1 MDATSEQAASCR
13 SVLVVDDSS
22 VECMLATAVL
32 QKLGFSVACVA
43 SAEAALLML
52 AVRRFDLA
60 ICDISLPGMDGLAL
74 LANIRA
80 CPAPPPCIVLSAHDD
95 TQHALAALRG
105 GARAY
110 LVKPLR
116 LNTMRD
122 TLEKIFPQAPAARDT
137 PSLLISLGA
146 CAAEAPRLQ
155 RRLLAG
161 LLRVFSRNARPTAGA
176 VARPV
181 RSAAAALPAAG
192 IRATG

>member
-1 MDATSEQAASCR
+1 MDASSEHAASCR
-13 SVLVVDDSS
+13 SVLVVDDST

-43 SAEAALLML
+43 SAEQALLLL

-60 ICDISLPGMDGLAL
+60 ICDISLPGMDGLAF

-105 GARAY
+105 GALAY

-122 TLEKIFPQAPAARDT
+122 TLERYFPHAPVAGNP
-137 PSLLISLGA
+137 PSLLTS
-146 CAAEAPRLQ
+146 
-155 RRLLAG
+155 LAG
-161 LLRVFSRNARPTAGA
+161 LLREFSRNARPRAGV

-181 RSAAAALPAAG
+181 RSAAAALPATG